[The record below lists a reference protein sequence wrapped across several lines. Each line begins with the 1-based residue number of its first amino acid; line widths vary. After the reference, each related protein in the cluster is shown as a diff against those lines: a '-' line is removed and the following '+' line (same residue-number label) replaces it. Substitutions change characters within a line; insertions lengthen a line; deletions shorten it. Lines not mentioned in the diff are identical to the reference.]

1 MKLLLSRH
9 IEQNKQLFYSSIKE
23 KLNKNEMVYI
33 IVPEQ
38 FTLGTETEAYDKL
51 NIESTFNLR
60 IKSFK
65 TIINEVL
72 HNNGG
77 RGYNFISDST
87 KFIIIQSILLN
98 KRNELEI
105 FNKNIYDKEF
115 IELLLK
121 FIEEMET
128 NDYGIDEINRLIV
141 YGNLSIELK
150 NKLIDI
156 LIILKSFVEILDNS
170 NFSIKSMVDIA
181 IENIKNM
188 EKYRDIY
195 FYVYRFHDMSRKE
208 LRLLS
213 EINKISKDTIVN
225 ITIDDRLVVPDLD
238 GKFYNHLV
246 YDNEVFSVS
255 EKFIES
261 LRRDEYNNDIKF
273 IANNKNGNN
282 FDDIEIFLDNVFS
295 YDLESVVRKFEIN
308 SKKLLNITLR
318 RTKNTEDEVENVVVE
333 INKFIR
339 EGNRFN
345 DIAILVT
352 NSAEYYPIIK
362 RLFKLNDIPYFLDE
376 NRSLLDNA
384 MIKNI
389 KASISLINLKLSTLS
404 IIQFLKY
411 TFLPIDDKKIAD
423 FQSFIERRRIY
434 GNMIFDDKYF
444 QIQKRKDEGYK
455 RYEDE
460 DLLKLENVKEVLNI
474 FREIIKSIPNLKEII
489 TKNTNLDMKE
499 YVRILYNLLTNEYL
513 IDGYENYKEKLDFEN
528 KEELIEENKIIWERF
543 IDTLDEL
550 YNVEFNEKFD
560 LNILSDILYASID
573 NFKVGIIPPS
583 KDQII
588 IADPLRSRFNKVKKL
603 FVLGMSNLYYPI
615 STNNIDLLSDEEK
628 DELVNLDNDVFNIP
642 IDLTTIKES
651 INSNNLLSFY
661 ELLYT
666 SCEFIDFSYSL
677 INSSN
682 EGMEEAS
689 IINWIKAI
697 IDNQNIKENDIDI
710 RDYIYSKTILQ
721 KYLPKKLRQINQGI
735 LSDNEIN
742 DIESVIIEIKKY
754 KDDSLDNIINAL
766 ELTNKDYTRNK
777 LDRNLVETIFNTNKF
792 SVSQLEAFNSNPY
805 EHFIKYGLKP
815 REYNTYDISSLD
827 VGNILHYYM
836 KEYIENRYI
845 KLNKKDSNTIFDE
858 IIINNVEDYKIEN
871 NKNKFHLN
879 QMKKNANQYS
889 KIIDKKLSL
898 TNVEKFMLEK
908 EYRKRKSRD
917 EDIIDAIEVDID
929 GKKVLLEGKI
939 DRIDEFIYNGKKYYR
954 IIDYKTGGKNFNI
967 AKIYAGI
974 DMQLLLY
981 LNAVLNQSQDSKAL
995 GVFYQ
1000 RLRGNLDIIGMKEIN
1015 FDSNSKILDKY
1026 KLFGII
1032 NDDINLYAHIDK
1044 TALDEK
1050 NKVNSEQYQFN
1061 GRSPFFEKKDNTV
1074 SQKFFENLIIKNEEN
1089 VKESIER
1096 LLDGVID
1103 LQAYKIGNEKSDKF
1117 SNYKTIHKDEGK
1129 LPYRNLE
1136 KYTWDDIKEK
1146 FGE

>member
-9 IEQNKQLFYSSIKE
+9 LEQNKAVFYRSIKE

-38 FTLGTETEAYDKL
+38 FTLGTEIEAYDKL

-77 RGYNFISDST
+77 RGYKFISDST
-87 KFIIIQSILLN
+87 KFIILQSILLN
-98 KRNELEI
+98 KRNELDV

-115 IELLLK
+115 IEILLK
-121 FIEEMET
+121 FIEEMEN
-128 NDYGIDEINRLIV
+128 NDYGVNEIERLIV
-141 YGNLSIELK
+141 HGNLSKELK

-156 LIILKSFVEILDNS
+156 LVILKSYVELLLNS
-170 NFSIKSMVDIA
+170 NFSIESMEDIA
-181 IENIKNM
+181 IQNIKNM
-188 EKYRDIY
+188 YKYRDIS

-208 LRLLS
+208 LKLLS
-213 EINKISKDTIVN
+213 EINKIAKETIVN
-225 ITIDDRLVVPDLD
+225 ITIDDRLVIPDSD
-238 GKFYNHLV
+238 GKFYDYLV
-246 YDNEVFSVS
+246 YDSEVFSIS
-255 EKFIES
+255 EKFIKS
-261 LRRDEYNNDIKF
+261 LKLDEFKNDIEF
-273 IANNKNGNN
+273 ISNNKREDNC
-282 FDDIEIFLDNVFS
+282 DEIEIFLDNVFS
-295 YDLESVVRKFEIN
+295 FDLDAIIKKFDKN
-308 SKKLLNITLR
+308 SKKLLNISLR
-318 RTKNTEDEVENVVVE
+318 RTKNTEDEVENAVVE

-362 RLFKLNDIPYFLDE
+362 RLFQLNDIPFFLDE
-376 NRSLLDNA
+376 NRSLFDNA

-389 KASISLINLKLSTLS
+389 KSAISLINSKLSTLS

-411 TFLPIDDKKIAD
+411 SFLPIEDEKIED
-423 FQSFIERRRIY
+423 FQSFIERRRIF

-444 QIQKRKDEGYK
+444 QMQKRKDEDYK
-455 RYEDE
+455 RYEEE
-460 DLLKLENVKEVLNI
+460 DLLQLESVKEVLSV
-474 FREIIKSIPNLKEII
+474 FRHIINSVSSLKEII
-489 TKNTNLDMKE
+489 IKKSNLDMKE
-499 YVRILYNLLTNEYL
+499 YVQILYALLTNEYL
-513 IDGYENYKEKLDFEN
+513 SKGYEIYKENLNFEN

-550 YNVEFNEKFD
+550 YDVEFNEKFD
-560 LNILSDILYASID
+560 LDILSDILYASID
-573 NFKVGIIPPS
+573 NFKIGIIPPS

-588 IADPLRSRFNKVKKL
+588 IGDPLRSRFNKVKKL

-628 DELVNLDNDVFNIP
+628 NELVNLDEDVFNIP
-642 IDLTTIKES
+642 IDLTTIKDN
-651 INSNNLLSFY
+651 IHSNNLLSFY

-666 SCEFIDFSYSL
+666 SFKSIDFSYSL

-689 IINWIKAI
+689 IISWIKAMI
-697 IDNQNIKENDIDI
+697 NNQNIKEKEIDSK
-710 RDYIYSKTILQ
+710 DYIYSKTILQ
-721 KYLPKKLRQINQGI
+721 KYLPKKLRQIKQEI
-735 LSDNEIN
+735 LDNDETK
-742 DIESVIIEIKKY
+742 DIKSLIYEIKNN
-754 KDDSLDNIINAL
+754 KDYGLNNIVNAL
-766 ELTNKDYTRNK
+766 ELTNKDYTRKK
-777 LDRNLVETIFNTNKF
+777 LDRDIVEMIFNTNKF

-836 KEYIENRYI
+836 KEYIENKYI
-845 KLNKKDSNTIFDE
+845 KLNNKESNEIFDD
-858 IIINNVEDYKIEN
+858 IIFNNVEDYKIEDH
-871 NKNKFHLN
+871 KNKFYLKQLKN
-879 QMKKNANQYS
+879 NANQYS

-908 EYRKRKSRD
+908 EYRKKRTSD
-917 EDIIDAIEVDID
+917 EDVIDAIEVDID

-981 LNAVLNQSQDSKAL
+981 LNAVLNQSEDSKAL

-1000 RLRGNLDIIGMKEIN
+1000 RLRGNLDIIGMKQIN
-1015 FDSNSKILDKY
+1015 LDNNSKILDEY

-1032 NDDINLYAHIDK
+1032 NDDINLYGYIDS

-1050 NKVNSEQYQFN
+1050 NKVNSKQYIFN
-1061 GRSPFFEKKDNTV
+1061 GRSPFFEKKDNVV
-1074 SQKFFENLIIKNEEN
+1074 SEKFFENLIKKNEKN

-1096 LLDGVID
+1096 LLDGVIN
-1103 LQAYKIGNEKSDKF
+1103 LQAYKIGNEKSDRF
-1117 SNYKTIHKDEGK
+1117 TNYDTIHKDEGK
-1129 LPYRNLE
+1129 LSYRNLE

>member
-9 IEQNKQLFYSSIKE
+9 LEQNKEVFYSSIKE
-23 KLNKNEMVYI
+23 KLNNNEMVYI

-38 FTLGTETEAYDKL
+38 FTLGTEIEAYDKL

-77 RGYNFISDST
+77 RGYKFISDST
-87 KFIIIQSILLN
+87 KFIILQSILLD
-98 KRNELEI
+98 KRNELDV

-128 NDYGIDEINRLIV
+128 NDYGVDEIERLIE
-141 YGNLSIELK
+141 YGNLSKELK

-156 LIILKSFVEILDNS
+156 QVILKSYVELLLNS
-170 NFSIKSMVDIA
+170 NFSIESMEDIA

-188 EKYRDIY
+188 DKYRDIN

-208 LRLLS
+208 LKLLS
-213 EINKISKDTIVN
+213 EINKIAKETVVN
-225 ITIDDRLVVPDLD
+225 ITIDDRLVMPSSD
-238 GKFYNHLV
+238 GKFYDYLV
-246 YDNEVFSVS
+246 YDSEVFTIS
-255 EKFIES
+255 EKFIKS
-261 LRRDEYNNDIKF
+261 LRQDEFKNDIEF
-273 IANNKNGNN
+273 IANNKN
-282 FDDIEIFLDNVFS
+282 DDNCDEIEIFLDNVFS
-295 YDLESVVRKFEIN
+295 FDLDEVIRKFDKSSE
-308 SKKLLNITLR
+308 KLSNISLR
-318 RTKNTEDEVENVVVE
+318 RTKNTEDEVENAVVE
-333 INKFIR
+333 INKFVR
-339 EGNRFN
+339 DGNRFN

-362 RLFKLNDIPYFLDE
+362 RLFQLNDIPFFLDE

-384 MIKNI
+384 MIKSI
-389 KASISLINLKLSTLS
+389 KASISLINSKLSTLS

-411 TFLPIDDKKIAD
+411 SFLPIEDEKIED
-423 FQSFIERRRIY
+423 FQSFIERRRIF

-444 QIQKRKDEGYK
+444 QMQKRKEEDYR
-455 RYEDE
+455 RYEEE
-460 DLLKLENVKEVLNI
+460 DFVRLESVKEVLTI
-474 FREIIKSIPNLKEII
+474 FRNIINGVPNLREII
-489 TKNTNLDMKE
+489 TKKTNLDMKE
-499 YVRILYNLLTNEYL
+499 YVQTLYTLLTSEYL
-513 IDGYENYKEKLDFEN
+513 TKGYEIYKEKLNFEN
-528 KEELIEENKIIWERF
+528 REELIEENKIIWERF

-550 YNVEFNEKFD
+550 YNVEFNEEFD
-560 LNILSDILYASID
+560 LDILSDILYASID

-588 IADPLRSRFNKVKKL
+588 IGDPLRSRFNKVKKL

-628 DELVNLDNDVFNIP
+628 NELVNLDNDVFNIP
-642 IDLTTIKES
+642 IDLTTIKEN

-666 SCEFIDFSYSL
+666 SCKSIDFSYSL

-682 EGMEEAS
+682 EGMEESS
-689 IINWIKAI
+689 IISWIKAMI
-697 IDNQNIKENDIDI
+697 YNQNIKENDIDSK
-710 RDYIYSKTILQ
+710 DYIYSKTILQ
-721 KYLPKKLRQINQGI
+721 KYLPKKLRQMNQDI
-735 LSDNEIN
+735 LDDDEIN
-742 DIESVIIEIKKY
+742 DIKSLIYEIRKH
-754 KDDSLDNIINAL
+754 KDDGLNNIVNAL
-766 ELTNKDYTRNK
+766 ELTNKDYTRKK
-777 LDRNLVETIFNTNKF
+777 LDRNIVEMIFNTNKF

-815 REYNTYDISSLD
+815 REHNTYDISSLD

-836 KEYIENRYI
+836 KEYIENRYT
-845 KLNKKDSNTIFDE
+845 KLNNKASNEIFDE
-858 IIINNVEDYKIEN
+858 IILNNVEDYKIEDH
-871 NKNKFHLN
+871 KNKFYLN
-879 QMKKNANQYS
+879 QMKNNANQYS

-908 EYRKRKSRD
+908 EYRKKRTSD
-917 EDIIDAIEVDID
+917 EDVIDAIEVDID

-981 LNAVLNQSQDSKAL
+981 LNAVLNQNKDSKAL

-1000 RLRGNLDIIGMKEIN
+1000 RLRGNLDIIGMKQIDLDN
-1015 FDSNSKILDKY
+1015 NSKILDEY

-1032 NDDINLYAHIDK
+1032 NDDINLYEYIDSS
-1044 TALDEK
+1044 ALDEK
-1050 NKVNSEQYQFN
+1050 YKVNSNQYQFN
-1061 GRSPFFEKKDNTV
+1061 GRSPFFVKKDNAV
-1074 SQKFFENLIIKNEEN
+1074 SEKFFENLIKKNEEN
-1089 VKESIER
+1089 VKESIDR

-1103 LQAYKIGNEKSDKF
+1103 LQAYKIGNEKSDRF
-1117 SNYKTIHKDEGK
+1117 TNYGTIHKDEGK
-1129 LPYRNLE
+1129 LSYRNLE